1 MFERTSVIMLVSL
14 MIVVSSGLL
23 VVPDAHAQSDSGS
36 DSSDSTSA
44 ESLVCTDTGDPSK
57 GFGELVSRIMNLAI
71 TVGALVGVGGAGIY
85 TALQG
90 AKPGGGGGDSGYDK
104 KRNDSVKYG
113 FGSLVF
119 VYGADAV
126 LGTLNPNLSFTC
138 TLPGVG

>member
-1 MFERTSVIMLVSL
+1 MFERTSVIMIVSL

-23 VVPDAHAQSDSGS
+23 VVPDAHAQSNN
-36 DSSDSTSA
+36 TSA